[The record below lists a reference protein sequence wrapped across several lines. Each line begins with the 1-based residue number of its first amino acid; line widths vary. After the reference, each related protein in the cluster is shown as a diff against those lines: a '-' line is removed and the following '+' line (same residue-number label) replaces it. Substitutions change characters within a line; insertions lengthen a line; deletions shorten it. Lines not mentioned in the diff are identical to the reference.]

1 MDALYDEAC
10 LGYVDSLSEDEARE
24 EAITNQIVQGAM
36 DALYKEVMSK
46 IGMDILNHPK
56 LARSVVKDTD
66 IPWMLG
72 VFVMGNAEA
81 KARYLSG
88 STLDKKDLEEIRKLD
103 Q

>member
-1 MDALYDEAC
+1 MMANKRA
-10 LGYVDSLSEDEARE
+10 
-24 EAITNQIVQGAM
+24 N
-36 DALYKEVMSK
+36 KEGN
-46 IGMDILNHPK
+46 IRQRADDPK

-72 VFVMGNAEA
+72 VFVMGDTEA